1 MRYSTFINDTLKG
14 RTGINWSYYRIHIAA
29 KDVISP
35 AESREFIRQ
44 YFEAGAKE
52 LPLVLD
58 PVEANKFFCCS
69 RYCGKKCDLF
79 QIPAFENHDVTLPD
93 DRATHTVSGFFLGL
107 LIENCLTGGTPL
119 GLRDPLLLPFSY
131 LWFLTFLYHDYGYCI
146 TEREHALLQAPARA
160 PIPISND
167 LWRSKAGLRFE
178 YAKLKQVKRGLG
190 INASLFS
197 PSWNPSY
204 RYCRRRNCC
213 AVRKNARCLG
223 ILIKE
228 PWTMFKNSGLRFNTG
243 TEIRRHRYT
252 STDTIRYFNYC
263 INVWGKIDHGITGG
277 FLFYDRMVKNYIS
290 AYFSAIKE
298 SPDLSRDEAA
308 SFRNFTYMDKHFCIE
323 QLPVFLHIAGCIAA
337 HNIWKQSEDQ
347 REAYER
353 YLLDV
358 LLAENYK
365 NITFEEDPLLYILAL
380 TDTLEPTKIYNQ
392 QKEYQ
397 KLTAREVANSI
408 DVDYTPGTRKIRFS
422 ASSNIRIDPL
432 YKKAKGLEGWTSA
445 KCSMLGENA
454 FEIFI

>member
-1 MRYSTFINDTLKG
+1 MQYSTFINDTMED
-14 RTGINWSYYRIHIAA
+14 RTGINWDYYGTYIAA
-29 KDVISP
+29 KNVISP

-44 YFEAGAKE
+44 YFEAGAKG

-58 PVEANKFFCCS
+58 PMKANEFFCCS
-69 RYCGKKCDLF
+69 CHCGKKCDLF
-79 QIPAFENHDVTLPD
+79 QIPAFENNDVTLPD

-107 LIENCLTGGTPL
+107 LIENCLTGDTSL
-119 GLRDPLLLPFSY
+119 GLQAPLWLPFSY

-160 PIPISND
+160 PIPTSND
-167 LWRSKAGLRFE
+167 PRRSKAGRRFE
-178 YAKLKQVKRGLG
+178 YAEFGRVKHQLG

-197 PSWNPSY
+197 PSWQPSC
-204 RYCRRRNCC
+204 RYCGRKNCC
-213 AVRKNARCLG
+213 AVRKNAHCLCR
-223 ILIKE
+223 LIKQ
-228 PWTMFKNSGLRFNTG
+228 PWTMFKNPGLRFNTG

-252 STDTIRYFNYC
+252 SADTIRYFNYC

-277 FLFYDRMVKNYIS
+277 FLFYDRMVKNYVS
-290 AYFSAIKE
+290 AYFSALKE
-298 SPDLSRDEAA
+298 SPALQIGAA
-308 SFRNFTYMDKHFCIE
+308 SFRNFTYMGKHFCIE
-323 QLPVFLHIAGCIAA
+323 QLPAFLHIAGCIAA

-347 REAYER
+347 REEYER

-397 KLTAREVANSI
+397 GLTAREVANAI
-408 DVDYTPGTRKIRFS
+408 YVDYTPGTRKIRFS
-422 ASSNIRIDPL
+422 ASPNISIDPL
-432 YKKAKGLEGWTSA
+432 YKKAKGLENWTCA
-445 KCSMLGENA
+445 KCFMIGKNA